1 MVSMFFIKVIL
12 RFRVTFMIFAAPIFN
27 MLKEKQQPPKHEK
40 RIKWGMLILY
50 GLSLGLLLA
59 ALQFFQYRLLV
70 LQHAEQWY
78 VGLVALLFTA
88 VGIWAGRKLTRKKT
102 SLSADGAF
110 DGVSPFRPKED
121 VLEKLGITPREFEVL
136 ELIAQGL
143 SNQEIA
149 NRLFISLNT
158 VKTHT
163 SNVLSKLD
171 AQRRTQ
177 AIQKAKA
184 LGLLQ

>member
-1 MVSMFFIKVIL
+1 MFFIKVIL

-27 MLKEKQQPPKHEK
+27 MLKEKQQPPKHEQ
-40 RIKWGMLILY
+40 RNKWGIFILY

-102 SLSADGAF
+102 LLSADGTF